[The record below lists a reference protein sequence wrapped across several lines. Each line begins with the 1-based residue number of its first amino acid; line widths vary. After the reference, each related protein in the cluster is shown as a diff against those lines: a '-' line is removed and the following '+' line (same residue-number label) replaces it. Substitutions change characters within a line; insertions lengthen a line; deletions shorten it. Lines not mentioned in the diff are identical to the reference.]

1 MNEEIKTVRLNPN
14 LVRNQGLNQRQVDL
28 IAQKHQEL
36 DQLIDMING
45 LEWNEENKQQILQL
59 TKSVELYEFQL
70 QKLWGFE
77 QDRNFH
83 THWVRIEHCSCR
95 TMDNMERLGLGVGYY
110 RYGNCKIH
118 GEENAPDIWKN
129 LKGRDSK

>member
-1 MNEEIKTVRLNPN
+1 MSEEIKTTRLNPN
-14 LVRNQGLNQRQVDL
+14 LVKKQGLSQTQVYV
-28 IAQKHQEL
+28 IEQKHQEL

-77 QDRNFH
+77 QSADFH
-83 THWVRIEHCSCR
+83 SHWIRIKHCSCR
-95 TMDNMERLGLGVGYY
+95 TIDNMERLGTGAGYF

-118 GEENAPDIWKN
+118 GTENAPELWEN
-129 LKGRDSK
+129 LKGRKF